1 MASFD
6 RILESRGWPFS
17 DCAIH
22 VQFRGEDNSH
32 FSLDDIRQSC
42 GGFGRMFVLKIY
54 VWTAKRSQKPQ
65 ACVLFDAV
73 EAVKAADRSTHNGS
87 CRLWKNGYH
96 MLRMCEST
104 TMILASCL
112 KKDGLTHGHPMF
124 TCILSSAAADEGRQ
138 VPRKGPRYQPYS
150 LDSRPPAPPS
160 PPRASSPDALFISF
174 PPKREAPP
182 AANPVS
188 PSQRNRAQ
196 FSPPQPNTS
205 NGLLLPRKEATPPPP
220 IKPRQQTPTQ
230 AIQIER
236 PEQTQIDKNKKLETD
251 IRDLVST
258 HIDSISKVQEAE
270 IENQRL
276 RARLRNSEEE
286 LALLADTVKR
296 VEGREQAAI
305 ALLTETETRSQEQ
318 LQLLRNSL
326 EVVESAKTKAE
337 IDLETLKQKYG
348 ILEAQ
353 LLSTQEQLRLF
364 SLSRR
369 SIDQSMRAL
378 SDSPRPG
385 LEAAVS
391 CHKHTQYIP
400 LTGELQK
407 ASSIERDDV
416 FITPTSATDYTR
428 NPILGKGTLQ
438 NMAGLLDA
446 FKEIDDLVKS
456 AFRG

>member
-1 MASFD
+1 
-6 RILESRGWPFS
+6 
-17 DCAIH
+17 
-22 VQFRGEDNSH
+22 
-32 FSLDDIRQSC
+32 
-42 GGFGRMFVLKIY
+42 
-54 VWTAKRSQKPQ
+54 
-65 ACVLFDAV
+65 
-73 EAVKAADRSTHNGS
+73 
-87 CRLWKNGYH
+87 
-96 MLRMCEST
+96 
-104 TMILASCL
+104 MILASCL

-124 TCILSSAAADEGRQ
+124 AGIPLRRVSYQ
-138 VPRKGPRYQPYS
+138 VQPPTRGVKSPEKAHRPIPTGPRYQPYS

-385 LEAAVS
+385 LEAA
-391 CHKHTQYIP
+391 
-400 LTGELQK
+400 K

>member
-1 MASFD
+1 
-6 RILESRGWPFS
+6 
-17 DCAIH
+17 
-22 VQFRGEDNSH
+22 
-32 FSLDDIRQSC
+32 
-42 GGFGRMFVLKIY
+42 
-54 VWTAKRSQKPQ
+54 
-65 ACVLFDAV
+65 
-73 EAVKAADRSTHNGS
+73 
-87 CRLWKNGYH
+87 
-96 MLRMCEST
+96 
-104 TMILASCL
+104 MILASCL

-124 TCILSSAAADEGRQ
+124 AGIPLRRVSYQ
-138 VPRKGPRYQPYS
+138 VQPPTRGVKSPEKAHRPIPTGPRYQPYS

-174 PPKREAPP
+174 PQNEKH
-182 AANPVS
+182 
-188 PSQRNRAQ
+188 
-196 FSPPQPNTS
+196 PQ
-205 NGLLLPRKEATPPPP
+205 LPTRKEATPPPP

-416 FITPTSATDYTR
+416 EGDP
-428 NPILGKGTLQ
+428 PKHG
-438 NMAGLLDA
+438 GLLDA